1 MGLGNTPYQYMET
14 EEYADLK
21 KSSLVI
27 LSRYLLPANGPL
39 SKAKSTFLLFHTER
53 SD

>member
-21 KSSLVI
+21 IKSCHP
-27 LSRYLLPANGPL
+27 LPLPV
-39 SKAKSTFLLFHTER
+39 TC
-53 SD
+53 